1 MLNDSSSESPVD
13 KKTVAKRYAWSPFAA
28 VLVVIGSFL
37 IVPTFVQ
44 IVLSFV
50 PNILGWDEGRAHD
63 WGTGSPLANFLFV
76 LFTEILTV
84 AVVYAFVRRHKIAFR
99 VAAAL
104 GKPKLRDVGYAVLGL
119 LIYFGIF
126 LIVYTLVTHLFS
138 IDTDQKQALGFEQ
151 GVSGAGLWLAFFSL
165 VILPPIAEEIMFRG
179 FFYGT
184 LRGNRIKKWP
194 AILVTTTL
202 FASLHLFG
210 AASGG
215 LLWAAFIDVFALS
228 LVLCYLRE
236 QNGTIWASMGV
247 HALKN
252 GFVFLNLFIIHAH

>member
-1 MLNDSSSESPVD
+1 MLNDSSKEPAQQ
-13 KKTVAKRYAWSPFAA
+13 KPAKRYAWNPFAA
-28 VLVVIGSFL
+28 LLIVIGSFL
-37 IVPTFVQ
+37 IVPTVVQ

-50 PNILGWDEGRAHD
+50 PSILGWDEARAHEWATD
-63 WGTGSPLANFLFV
+63 MPIANFLFV
-76 LFTEILTV
+76 LLTEILTV
-84 AVVYAFVRRHKIAFR
+84 AVVYAFVHRKKIAFR

-104 GKPKLRDVGYAVLGL
+104 GKPKLRDVGYAILGI
-119 LIYFGIF
+119 LIYFGLF
-126 LIVYTLVTHLFS
+126 TVVYMVVTSVIH

-151 GVSGAGLWLAFFSL
+151 GVSGAGLWMAFFSL

-184 LRGNRIKKWP
+184 LRNNRFKKWP

-215 LLWAAFIDVFALS
+215 LLWAAFVDVFTLS
-228 LVLCYLRE
+228 VVLCYLRE
-236 QNGTIWASMGV
+236 ETGTIWASMGV

-252 GFVFLNLFIIHAH
+252 GFVFINLFLIHGH